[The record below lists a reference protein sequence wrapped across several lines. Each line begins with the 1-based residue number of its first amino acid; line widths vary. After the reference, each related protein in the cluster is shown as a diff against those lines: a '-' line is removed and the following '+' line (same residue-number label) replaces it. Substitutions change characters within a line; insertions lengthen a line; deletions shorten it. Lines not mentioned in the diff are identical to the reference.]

1 MPWTTDDDV
10 EKHKKGLDEKGKA
23 RWRDTANSVLAD
35 CIKKG
40 GTDET
45 CAPKAIR
52 IANGVTGNLAYYAIC
67 IDKQEPN
74 YIVKEK
80 MHQGR
85 NHYIVPV
92 VMMVEGVHKGNHGAL
107 LHTIDELGKFPET
120 WNGIPVV
127 INHPEVDGI
136 NVSANDPDII
146 DQQTVGRVYNTH
158 VDGTRL
164 KAEAWIDVE
173 KLKELS
179 SELLAQF
186 KKGELVEVSLGMF
199 NDEVETNGDWN
210 GETYEAIAKSHRPDH
225 LALLP
230 GGRGA
235 CSIADGC
242 GIRVN
247 SGLEVKLVLDEKK
260 LVRGLTRTRVSNL
273 KQKEVTIMSDEK
285 CTPCVKKKVD
295 DLIENNQRKFTE
307 DDRELLETLD
317 EAFLDKIAE
326 PVIVEKEV
334 IKEKT
339 VEVNVLSAENQEI
352 IDDWKRQKK
361 EKRDAVIKT
370 IQDNLGKDTW
380 TDEVLGGMK
389 DEILEKVTTL
399 IKKKEVV
406 DYSVVAGRGLSVNEN
421 TQTPLLPPGID
432 FETKK

>member
-1 MPWTTDDDV
+1 MPWKTEDV
-10 EKHKKGLDEKGKA
+10 ERHKKGLDDKGKE
-23 RWRDTANSVLAD
+23 RWVATANSVLAD

-107 LHTIDELGKFPET
+107 LHTIVELGKFPET

-199 NDEVETNGDWN
+199 NDEVETNG
-210 GETYEAIAKSHRPDH
+210 
-225 LALLP
+225 
-230 GGRGA
+230 
-235 CSIADGC
+235 
-242 GIRVN
+242 
-247 SGLEVKLVLDEKK
+247 
-260 LVRGLTRTRVSNL
+260 
-273 KQKEVTIMSDEK
+273 
-285 CTPCVKKKVD
+285 
-295 DLIENNQRKFTE
+295 
-307 DDRELLETLD
+307 
-317 EAFLDKIAE
+317 
-326 PVIVEKEV
+326 
-334 IKEKT
+334 
-339 VEVNVLSAENQEI
+339 
-352 IDDWKRQKK
+352 
-361 EKRDAVIKT
+361 
-370 IQDNLGKDTW
+370 
-380 TDEVLGGMK
+380 
-389 DEILEKVTTL
+389 
-399 IKKKEVV
+399 
-406 DYSVVAGRGLSVNEN
+406 
-421 TQTPLLPPGID
+421 
-432 FETKK
+432 